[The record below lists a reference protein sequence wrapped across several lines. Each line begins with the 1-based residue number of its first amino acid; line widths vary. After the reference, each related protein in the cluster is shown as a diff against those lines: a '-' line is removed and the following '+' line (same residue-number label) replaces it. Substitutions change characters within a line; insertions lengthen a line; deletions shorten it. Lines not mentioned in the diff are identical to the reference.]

1 MDARNRITVPASFKA
16 ELTSG
21 AYMTQGFDRNLQVL
35 TSSAFEQLYRQATA
49 LNIADPLARLLL
61 RLFLS
66 SAVELPQAKTNIAI
80 PDNLREFA
88 GLKENV
94 LVIGQGDYFEIWAP
108 GLWSQQEAEL
118 GNVEANATRF
128 AGLTLGTRKA
138 SAN

>member
-16 ELTSG
+16 ELTGG

-35 TSSAFEQLYRQATA
+35 TASAFEQLYRQATA

-66 SAVELPQAKTNIAI
+66 SAVELPQAKTSIGI

-88 GLKENV
+88 DLKENV

-108 GLWSQQEAEL
+108 ELWSQQEAEL
-118 GNVEANATRF
+118 RNVEANAIRF
-128 AGLTLGTRKA
+128 AGLTLGTRNA

>member
-16 ELTSG
+16 ELTGG
-21 AYMTQGFDRNLQVL
+21 AYMTQGFDCNLQVL
-35 TSSAFEQLYRQATA
+35 TTDAFEQLYRQATA

-66 SAVELPQAKTNIAI
+66 SAIELPQAKMSIAI
-80 PDNLREFA
+80 PDNLKEFA

-94 LVIGQGDYFEIWAP
+94 LVIGQGDYFEIWSP
-108 GLWSQQEAEL
+108 DLWSQQEAEL
-118 GNVEANATRF
+118 RNVEANATRF
-128 AGLTLGTRKA
+128 AGLTLGTRPS

>member
-1 MDARNRITVPASFKA
+1 MTVPASFQA
-16 ELTSG
+16 ELTGG

-35 TSSAFEQLYRQATA
+35 TTSAFEQLYRQATA

-66 SAVELPQAKTNIAI
+66 SAIELPRGKTSIAI
-80 PDNLREFA
+80 PDSLKEFA

-108 GLWSQQEAEL
+108 ELWGQQEAEL
-118 GNVEANATRF
+118 RNVEANATRF
-128 AGLTLGTRKA
+128 AGLTLGTRGA